1 MRVDIS
7 AVGIDFIGTPAV
19 LTFNGSTPLQCS
31 PVVITNDEIVENNET
46 FFVQLG
52 SSDDA
57 INIFVSSATVT
68 ITDDDCEY
76 CHQDVA
82 AAWVMLN
89 ILFLCTVVTVRLEN
103 TSYRTSEEFGT
114 VTVCAVL
121 EGLTERGLQVTLFT
135 LSNTAAG

>member
-1 MRVDIS
+1 MD
-7 AVGIDFIGTPAV
+7 
-19 LTFNGSTPLQCS
+19 
-31 PVVITNDEIVENNET
+31 ITNDEIVENDET

-57 INIFVSSATVT
+57 INISVSSATVT

-89 ILFLCTVVTVRLEN
+89 ILFISTVGTVRLEN
-103 TSYRTSEEFGT
+103 ISYSTSEEFGT

-121 EGLTERGLQVTLFT
+121 EGSTERDLQVTLST
-135 LSNTAAG
+135 MSNTAAG